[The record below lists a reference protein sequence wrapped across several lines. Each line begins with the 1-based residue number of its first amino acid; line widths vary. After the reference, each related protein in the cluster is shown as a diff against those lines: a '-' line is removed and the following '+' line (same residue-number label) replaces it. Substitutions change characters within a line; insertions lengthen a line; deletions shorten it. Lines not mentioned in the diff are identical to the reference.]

1 MSTPEVLERVGTVEA
16 ELVHLEGAI
25 RDHANESTQVGCKL
39 TTFIIVYLTFGKWST
54 NRVY

>member
-25 RDHANESTQVGCKL
+25 RDHANESTQVGFKL
-39 TTFIIVYLTFGKWST
+39 TTFIIVYLTFGTWST
-54 NRVY
+54 NFVY